1 MKAIITNVFIL
12 GLLFLAACS
21 SRVVGIYN
29 PGSLASK
36 PQSFHVYSSDRDR
49 ENLPEKEKFDQQ
61 LIDIISESLTAKGL
75 QKSSL
80 PDLYVSFIIN
90 VHSTEELNQ
99 TAFSPY
105 DYRFRYYGYYDPMR
119 FNSQTY
125 KQGVLIIDIRNAD
138 NNLVWQGSKTFKLSA
153 RHSST
158 EELLASCR
166 EIITEFD
173 PEQAN

>member
-1 MKAIITNVFIL
+1 MQAIKTSVLIL
-12 GLLFLAACS
+12 GLFSLASCA

-29 PGSLASK
+29 PGSLNGPPK
-36 PQSFHVYSSDRDR
+36 TFHVYATKD
-49 ENLPEKEKFDQQ
+49 EGKVAAEKQEFDQQ
-61 LIDIISESLTAKGL
+61 LMTIIAETLESKNLK
-75 QKSSL
+75 KSSL
-80 PDLYVSFIIN
+80 PDLYVSFIIS

-105 DYRFRYYGYYDPMR
+105 DYRFRYYNYYDPMR

-138 NNLVWQGSKTFKLSA
+138 NKLVWQGSKSFKLNA
-153 RHSST
+153 RNSST
-158 EELLASCR
+158 EELFTSCR

-173 PEQAN
+173 PAQAH